1 MLLHTL
7 SGLVLDEEPN
17 PCAYPW
23 IPTVSIHVN
32 FCLNHQLKCPSSNH
46 GIRWRHVIPLLPPDA
61 PLFVPDLPG
70 YGASA
75 PLGKN
80 DKFSVGTAVL
90 EALKE
95 QVKQAGVKE
104 AGNVEVVLIGHDRG
118 ARVAHHLTV
127 SGVSG
132 IKILGVCLIDIV
144 RSLSVSPCNLEHR
157 KLKRHRSPPQHNG
170 STLSLL
176 LLRQRK

>member
-1 MLLHTL
+1 MAPRNPPSTARCP
-7 SGLVLDEEPN
+7 LVRPR
-17 PCAYPW
+17 
-23 IPTVSIHVN
+23 PTRVRR
-32 FCLNHQLKCPSSNH
+32 Q
-46 GIRWRHVIPLLPPDA
+46 R
-61 PLFVPDLPG
+61 
-70 YGASA
+70 
-75 PLGKN
+75 
-80 DKFSVGTAVL
+80 AVL